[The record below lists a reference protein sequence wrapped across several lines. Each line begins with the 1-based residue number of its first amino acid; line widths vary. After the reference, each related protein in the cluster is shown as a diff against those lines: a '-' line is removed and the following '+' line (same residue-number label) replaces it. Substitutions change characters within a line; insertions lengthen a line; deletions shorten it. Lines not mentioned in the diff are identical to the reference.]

1 MIPTWI
7 LALGVA
13 VLVLGGAYGVRN
25 KRLIGFEAELG
36 VRPTLWWYVDDSQV
50 NSREWLDF
58 GNRSTREPN
67 EPYLKICQARAI
79 SKWGDAFTVTPVIG
93 RTAALAGLRAASA
106 DIPEGAELCPPF
118 LWMAWY
124 RAAALRWLGG
134 LWMDGSV
141 IPLGSGDELLGRVA
155 GSDTLTF
162 GSDPAE
168 SLSASNG
175 VAGPYGS
182 PTGSAAAAGP
192 SAGWSASPGH
202 PVWRAVERD
211 LAALIASGPASWSSV
226 DARMEMRTIWDKH
239 FSGLVRVDRTAEVSR
254 DRYGVRLELDTLLGE
269 TDWPTGSKEGG
280 LWVPL
285 PDGRDGLERASPYLW
300 FTRMSVEQLQVA
312 PFVWARWATKQ

>member
-7 LALGVA
+7 LALGIA
-13 VLVLGGAYGVRN
+13 VLILGVAYGIRN
-25 KRLIGFEAELG
+25 QINGLIGLESELG
-36 VRPTLWWYVDDSQV
+36 LRPTLWWHVDDSQV
-50 NSREWLDF
+50 NSREWLDY

-67 EPYLKICQARAI
+67 EPYLKICQARAF
-79 SKWGDAFTVTPVIG
+79 SKWGSSFTVTPVIG
-93 RTAALAGLRAASA
+93 RSAALAGLREAGAGA
-106 DIPEGAELCPPF
+106 DIPEGVERCPPF

-155 GSDTLTF
+155 GSDALTF

-168 SLSASNG
+168 NLSASK
-175 VAGPYGS
+175 GS
-182 PTGSAAAAGP
+182 PAAAGP

-211 LAALIASGPASWSSV
+211 LAALIASGPPSWSSV

-239 FSGLVRVDRTAEVSR
+239 FSESVRVDRAAEVSR

-312 PFVWARWATKQ
+312 PFVWARWATKL